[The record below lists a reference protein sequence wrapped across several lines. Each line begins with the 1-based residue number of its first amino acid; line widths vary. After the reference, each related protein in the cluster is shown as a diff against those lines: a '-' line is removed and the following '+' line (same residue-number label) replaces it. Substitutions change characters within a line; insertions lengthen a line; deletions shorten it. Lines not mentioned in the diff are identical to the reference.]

1 MLKNYKFEGYTVK
14 ELAELLDKL
23 MTNGYA
29 DYKIHISGEYVEN
42 GFYHGNLAD
51 VYTNH
56 ENKEIVF
63 DSEEEY

>member
-1 MLKNYKFEGYTVK
+1 MLENYKPEGYTVK
-14 ELAELLDKL
+14 ELFELLNKL

-51 VYTNH
+51 VYTDH
-56 ENKEIVF
+56 ESKKIFFE
-63 DSEEEY
+63 SEEE